1 VTDPGGPV
9 APAAAPPS
17 PSAAAPPR
25 ESERTVMH
33 GVWGE
38 LPDGLP
44 IGEAPESAAGTAE
57 VRFPYDGS
65 LADGGHLP
73 EHEEGPR

>member
-1 VTDPGGPV
+1 
-9 APAAAPPS
+9 
-17 PSAAAPPR
+17 
-25 ESERTVMH
+25 MH

-44 IGEAPESAAGTAE
+44 IGEAPESAAGTAK

-65 LADGGHLP
+65 LADGGHPP